1 MEPVVPW
8 SEEIKNCCYQISFYI
23 LVIKVCRMR
32 TWISKSRFLKLM
44 THFCTSSRIG
54 NKRCLFKFYTSRNV
68 YGHFHIPTQIND
80 LLSYHGKK
88 KVLQTY
94 NFKRICKPFLVLHHT
109 QQHRRS
115 SLQICRNDFRQELH
129 GMNPIHSKRRK
140 QKVQLFIPHGVNVS
154 SRHCLVPSSH
164 QFLEFDVN
172 SRDMS

>member
-1 MEPVVPW
+1 
-8 SEEIKNCCYQISFYI
+8 
-23 LVIKVCRMR
+23 
-32 TWISKSRFLKLM
+32 M
-44 THFCTSSRIG
+44 THFCTNPRIG
-54 NKRCLFKFYTSRNV
+54 NKRCSFKFCTSRNV

-164 QFLEFDVN
+164 QFIEFDVN

>member
-1 MEPVVPW
+1 
-8 SEEIKNCCYQISFYI
+8 
-23 LVIKVCRMR
+23 
-32 TWISKSRFLKLM
+32 M
-44 THFCTSSRIG
+44 THFCTNPRIG
-54 NKRCLFKFYTSRNV
+54 NKRCSFKFCTSRNV

-172 SRDMS
+172 SRDMSYLVFLCFLTPVYMAVYCFAG